1 VLDITGCAHLFGGEA
16 AMLQEVLE
24 RLRALGLAAA
34 GAVAAT
40 ARAAR
45 TLACWRPGARPAA
58 GEAQALTDPLPVAAL
73 ELPEAT
79 TRALVALGLTT
90 LVAVRAQPRAALAA
104 RFGAALTGRL
114 DELAELS
121 DPPVSPLRPVPLTL
135 AERRFAEPMADM
147 ETALKVLGDLAREL
161 GLLLERQGRGARRLE
176 AAFFRSDG
184 AVRRIPAATAR
195 PVRDAARMA
204 GLFREKLAALADPLD
219 PGFGFDVLR
228 LSLLASEP
236 LTARQDCFAADSSA
250 AEAARMDA
258 QMDALVDILS
268 ARLGAH
274 RVMRFAAHDTHI
286 PEAAARVRPALA
298 GRAAAPAPDWPQPL
312 PPGLPAARPLTLFAH
327 PEPVEALAEVPDG
340 PPLRFRWRRAL
351 HEVARAEGPE
361 RIAPEWWQAE
371 GQGGASADLLT
382 RDYFRVE
389 DTGGRRFWLYREGL
403 YGREAAR
410 PRWFLHGLFA

>member
-1 VLDITGCAHLFGGEA
+1 
-16 AMLQEVLE
+16 
-24 RLRALGLAAA
+24 
-34 GAVAAT
+34 
-40 ARAAR
+40 
-45 TLACWRPGARPAA
+45 
-58 GEAQALTDPLPVAAL
+58 
-73 ELPEAT
+73 
-79 TRALVALGLTT
+79 
-90 LVAVRAQPRAALAA
+90 
-104 RFGAALTGRL
+104 
-114 DELAELS
+114 
-121 DPPVSPLRPVPLTL
+121 
-135 AERRFAEPMADM
+135 M